1 MTDVSELD
9 RTETRSTP
17 IDPAQ
22 RCELFGSFDAHFAAL
37 GGCAE
42 HPSVR
47 EEQEGMTLMSGNAFD
62 ADDDRGCA
70 DAESHRHEGVHTER
84 TGVGC
89 ETVTCRTLVRL
100 VQDQEYPQATTDL
113 RYDSAEPFSVG
124 LEFNVGSD
132 RSVEWTF
139 GRELLVSGLRRLSG
153 FGDVQI
159 WPSRIRGA
167 ELVFISLHSGDSTD
181 LVAAPAIVI
190 KAFLERTLAV
200 VPLGEE
206 TRYLDMQ
213 SATARLLNER

>member
-1 MTDVSELD
+1 
-9 RTETRSTP
+9 
-17 IDPAQ
+17 
-22 RCELFGSFDAHFAAL
+22 
-37 GGCAE
+37 
-42 HPSVR
+42 
-47 EEQEGMTLMSGNAFD
+47 MTLMSGNAFD
-62 ADDDRGCA
+62 TDDDRGCA
-70 DAESHRHEGVHTER
+70 DAENHRHEGVHAER
-84 TGVGC
+84 TGIGS

-100 VQDQEYPQATTDL
+100 VQGHEYPQATTDL

-124 LEFNVGSD
+124 LEFNVGTD

-153 FGDVQI
+153 LGDVQI
-159 WPSRIRGA
+159 WPARIRGA

-206 TRYLDMQ
+206 TRYLDIQ
-213 SATARLLNER
+213 SATAQLLNDT

>member
-9 RTETRSTP
+9 RPETCSSP
-17 IDPAQ
+17 IAPVQ
-22 RCELFGSFDAHFAAL
+22 RCEVSDPLGAHFTAL
-37 GGCAE
+37 RGCAE
-42 HPSVR
+42 HPAVR
-47 EEQEGMTLMSGNAFD
+47 EKQEGMTLMSGNTFD
-62 ADDDRGCA
+62 TDDDRGCA
-70 DAESHRHEGVHTER
+70 DAENHRHEGVHAER
-84 TGVGC
+84 KGIGC
-89 ETVTCRTLVRL
+89 DTVTCRTLVRL
-100 VQDQEYPQATTDL
+100 VQDQKYPQATTDL

-124 LEFNVGSD
+124 LEFNVGTD

-139 GRELLVSGLRRLSG
+139 GRELLVSGLQRLSG

-206 TRYLDMQ
+206 TRYLDIQ
-213 SATARLLNER
+213 SATAQLLNET